1 MSAVANATS
10 VMDVDLNESSG
21 ETKSAINTWRYRH
34 HFTYKADQ
42 GKNII
47 VQCNLC
53 LPRVNLLSTS
63 KTSTSNLKK
72 HLDRT
77 HLGCDARPDAKRGR
91 KKEEYNGEES
101 RHLQL
106 KKLKADIISK
116 SMTQSKVD
124 DLVFSFIVEDC
135 HSFYVLDQPG
145 FKKLISCLTEGLK
158 VMDRV
163 TLFTKVDQGFAR
175 MREEL
180 MAKLCDVQYVCT
192 TADVWTANNRSYFGM
207 TCHWIDAES
216 LERKSAALGFTRL
229 NERITY
235 DTIAGRIHDVHV
247 TYNIES
253 KVQTTVT
260 DNGSPFISVF
270 KEFVVEGQENEDDVG
285 FYENVN
291 TVLEGEPEQD
301 MLLFLPPVQRCASH
315 TLEQVVTE
323 DFWQAISQ
331 GPMCQL
337 HYSSMAKVAGIWTKC
352 HLLQTEMNA
361 AEEIG
366 KMALIVPA
374 VIRWN
379 VEYCAVQKIVSL
391 TEREL
396 TELCVRLEVPRLQPE
411 EIAFLKEYVTV
422 FHPLAFALEL
432 FQAEQKCYL
441 GLVIPTVL
449 SLKNKLKEQ
458 KDAANYLGD
467 VINSI
472 VIAID
477 VRFQEFFSSTEA
489 KIATATTPQFR
500 LWWMAASEREEM
512 CSLLATEASQ
522 MDPSEAAEANT
533 SRNLSTI
540 ESEDDFFS
548 YGSAKTTTQ
557 IQRRGVME
565 EIRKY
570 VEGTGKSLECLQDF
584 PRVKQLFL
592 KYNTT
597 LPSTAPVQRL
607 FGQKGNLVTSQRNF
621 LTDDYFER
629 VQLLRYNSN
638 VCTLVTE

>member
-1 MSAVANATS
+1 MSITAEITS
-10 VMDVDLNESSG
+10 GMDVDHHESSG
-21 ETKSAINTWRYRH
+21 ETKSAMHTWRYRH

-77 HLGCDARPDAKRGR
+77 HLGCEARPDVKRGR
-91 KKEEYNGEES
+91 RKEEHNGDES
-101 RHLQL
+101 RHCQL
-106 KKLKADIISK
+106 KKLKAEIISK
-116 SMTQSKVD
+116 CMTQTKID
-124 DLVFSFIVEDC
+124 QLIFNFIVEDC
-135 HSFYVLDQPG
+135 QSFYVLEQPG
-145 FKKLISCLTEGLK
+145 FKKLVSGLTDGLK
-158 VMDRV
+158 SMDRV
-163 TLFTKVDQGFAR
+163 TLFTKVDQGFSR

-180 MAKLCDVQYVCT
+180 MAKLTNIQYVCT
-192 TADVWTANNRSYFGM
+192 TADIWTANSRSFFGM
-207 TCHWIDAES
+207 TCHWIDTQS
-216 LERKSAALGFTRL
+216 LERKSAALGFARL
-229 NERITY
+229 QGRITH
-235 DTIAGRIHDVHV
+235 DTIAGRIHDIHV
-247 TYNIES
+247 AYNIES

-270 KEFVVEGQENEDDVG
+270 KEFAVDGQESDDDIG
-285 FYENVN
+285 FYENVSA
-291 TVLEGEPEQD
+291 VLEGEPEQD
-301 MLLFLPPVQRCASH
+301 MLLFLPTVQRCASH
-315 TLEQVVTE
+315 MLEQIVTE
-323 DFWQAISQ
+323 DFWQV
-331 GPMCQL
+331 GMD
-337 HYSSMAKVAGIWTKC
+337 
-352 HLLQTEMNA
+352 A

-366 KMALIVPA
+366 KMALVVPA

-391 TEREL
+391 SEREL
-396 TELCVRLEVPRLQPE
+396 TELCARLEVPRMQPE
-411 EIAFLKEYVTV
+411 EMAFLKEYVTV

-441 GLVIPTVL
+441 GLVVPTVL
-449 SLKNKLKEQ
+449 SLKNKLNEQ
-458 KDAANYLGD
+458 KDAATYFGD
-467 VINSI
+467 VINAI
-472 VIAID
+472 VVAID
-477 VRFQEFFSSTEA
+477 VRFQELFASTEA

-500 LWWMAASEREEM
+500 LWWMAASDREEM

-522 MDPSEAAEANT
+522 IDPCTIVEANT

-548 YGSAKTTTQ
+548 YGSPKPTVQ
-557 IQRRGVME
+557 IQQRGVVD

-607 FGQKGNLVTSQRNF
+607 FSQKGNLVTSQRNF

-629 VQLLRYNSN
+629 IQLLRYNSN

>member
-1 MSAVANATS
+1 
-10 VMDVDLNESSG
+10 MDEVHHEASG

-77 HLGCDARPDAKRGR
+77 HLGCEAKPDAKRGR
-91 KKEEYNGEES
+91 KKEEFNGEES
-101 RHLQL
+101 RHFQL
-106 KKLKADIISK
+106 KKLKAEIMSK
-116 SMTQSKVD
+116 CLTQSKID
-124 DLVFSFIVEDC
+124 ELIFNFIVEDC
-135 HSFYVLDQPG
+135 QSFYLLEQPG
-145 FKKLISCLTEGLK
+145 FKKLIAGLTEGLK
-158 VMDRV
+158 AMDRV
-163 TLFTKVDQGFAR
+163 TLFTKVDQGFSR

-180 MAKLCDVQYVCT
+180 MAKLSNVQYVCT
-192 TADVWTANNRSYFGM
+192 TADIWTANSRSFFGM

-216 LERKSAALGFTRL
+216 LERKSAALGFPRL
-229 NERITY
+229 QGQITY
-235 DTIAGRIHDVHV
+235 DTIAGRIHEIHV
-247 TYNIES
+247 AYNIES
-253 KVQTTVT
+253 KVQTTCT

-270 KEFVVEGQENEDDVG
+270 REFAVDNQESDDDIG
-285 FYENVN
+285 FYDNVSG
-291 TVLEGEPEQD
+291 VLEGEQEQD
-301 MLLFLPPVQRCASH
+301 MLLFLPSVQRCASH
-315 TLEQVVTE
+315 ILDQIVTE
-323 DFWQAISQ
+323 DFWQAMSQ

-337 HYSSMAKVAGIWTKC
+337 HYSSMAKVFSIWSKC
-352 HLLQTEMNA
+352 HHLQVGMDA

-366 KMALIVPA
+366 KMPLVVPA

-391 TEREL
+391 SEREL
-396 TELCVRLEVPRLQPE
+396 TELCARLEVGHLQPE
-411 EIAFLKEYVTV
+411 EMAFLKEYVTV

-458 KDAANYLGD
+458 KDTASFFND

-477 VRFQEFFSSTEA
+477 VRFQELFASTEA

-522 MDPSEAAEANT
+522 MDPCNVTEANT

-540 ESEDDFFS
+540 KSEDDFFS
-548 YGSAKTTTQ
+548 YGSAKTSTQ
-557 IQRRGVME
+557 IQQWGVTE

-607 FGQKGNLVTSQRNF
+607 FSQKGNLVTSQRNF

-629 VQLLRYNSN
+629 IQLLRYNSN
-638 VCTLVTE
+638 VCPLTTE

>member
-1 MSAVANATS
+1 
-10 VMDVDLNESSG
+10 MDVDHHEPAG

-77 HLGCDARPDAKRGR
+77 HLGCEARPDAKRGR
-91 KKEEYNGEES
+91 KREEFNGEES
-101 RHLQL
+101 RHFQL
-106 KKLKADIISK
+106 KKLKAEIISK
-116 SMTQSKVD
+116 CLTQSKID
-124 DLVFSFIVEDC
+124 NLIFNFIVEDC
-135 HSFYVLDQPG
+135 QSFYLLEQPG
-145 FKKLISCLTEGLK
+145 FKKLVLGLTEGLK
-158 VMDRV
+158 CMDRV
-163 TLFTKVDQGFAR
+163 TLFTKVDQSFSR

-180 MAKLCDVQYVCT
+180 MTKLSNIQYMCT
-192 TADVWTANNRSYFGM
+192 TADIWSANNRSFFGM
-207 TCHWIDAES
+207 TCHWIDQDS
-216 LERKSAALGFTRL
+216 LERKSAALGFSRL
-229 NERITY
+229 QGRLTY
-235 DTIAGRIHDVHV
+235 DSIASRIHDIHV
-247 TYNIES
+247 AYNIES

-260 DNGSPFISVF
+260 DNGSPFTSVF
-270 KEFVVEGQENEDDVG
+270 KEFVVDSQESDDDIG
-285 FYENVN
+285 YYENVIS
-291 TVLEGEPEQD
+291 VLEGEPKQD
-301 MLLFLPPVQRCASH
+301 TFLFLPAVQRCASH
-315 TLEQVVTE
+315 TLEKIITE
-323 DFWQAISQ
+323 DFWQAVSQ

-337 HYSSMAKVAGIWTKC
+337 HYSAMAKVFSIWNKC
-352 HLLQTEMNA
+352 HHLQVGMDA
-361 AEEIG
+361 AEEIR
-366 KMALIVPA
+366 KMALFVPA

-379 VEYCAVQKIVSL
+379 VEYCAMQKVVSL
-391 TEREL
+391 SEREL
-396 TELCVRLEVPRLQPE
+396 TELCARLEVPRLQPE
-411 EIAFLKEYVTV
+411 EMAFLKEYVTV

-449 SLKNKLKEQ
+449 SLKNKLNEQ
-458 KDAANYLGD
+458 KDAAHYFGD
-467 VINSI
+467 VISAI
-472 VIAID
+472 VMAID
-477 VRFQEFFSSTEA
+477 VRFQELFASTDA

-500 LWWMAASEREEM
+500 LWWMVASEREDM

-522 MDPSEAAEANT
+522 VDPCSETEANT

-540 ESEDDFFS
+540 VSEDDFFS
-548 YGSAKTTTQ
+548 YGSVKPATPIKQ
-557 IQRRGVME
+557 RGVME

-570 VEGTGKSLECLQDF
+570 VEGTGKSLECLRDF

-607 FGQKGNLVTSQRNF
+607 FSQKGNLVTSQRNF

-629 VQLLRYNSN
+629 IQLLRYNSAL
-638 VCTLVTE
+638 CSLVAE

>member
-1 MSAVANATS
+1 
-10 VMDVDLNESSG
+10 MDVDHHESSG

-77 HLGCDARPDAKRGR
+77 HLGCEARPDAKRGR

-101 RHLQL
+101 RHCQL
-106 KKLKADIISK
+106 KKLKAEIISK
-116 SMTQSKVD
+116 CITQSKID
-124 DLVFSFIVEDC
+124 EYIFNFIVEDC
-135 HSFYVLDQPG
+135 HSFYVLEQPG
-145 FKKLISCLTEGLK
+145 FKKLIAGLTEGLK

-163 TLFTKVDQGFAR
+163 TLFTKVDQSFSR

-180 MAKLCDVQYVCT
+180 MSKLSSVQYVCT
-192 TADVWTANNRSYFGM
+192 TADIWTANNRSFFGM

-229 NERITY
+229 QGRIAY
-235 DTIAGRIHDVHV
+235 DIIAGRIHDIHV
-247 TYNIES
+247 TYNLES

-260 DNGSPFISVF
+260 DNGSPFVSVF
-270 KEFVVEGQENEDDVG
+270 REFALDTAEADDDIG
-285 FYENVN
+285 FYENVSA
-291 TVLEGEPEQD
+291 VLEGEPEQD
-301 MLLFLPPVQRCASH
+301 MLLFLPSVQRCASH
-315 TLEQVVTE
+315 TLEQIVNE
-323 DFWQAISQ
+323 DFWQAVSQ

-337 HYSSMAKVAGIWTKC
+337 FYSAMAKVFAMWNKC
-352 HLLQTEMNA
+352 HHLQVGLDA

-366 KMALIVPA
+366 KMALAVPA

-391 TEREL
+391 SEREL
-396 TELCVRLEVPRLQPE
+396 TELCARLEVPRLQAE
-411 EIAFLKEYVTV
+411 ELAFLKEYVTV
-422 FHPLAFALEL
+422 FNPLAFALEL

-449 SLKNKLKEQ
+449 SLKNKLNEQ
-458 KDAANYLGD
+458 KDAASYFSD
-467 VINSI
+467 VIKSI
-472 VIAID
+472 VVAIE
-477 VRFQEFFSSTEA
+477 VRFQELFTSTEA

-522 MDPSEAAEANT
+522 MDPCRAAEADT
-533 SRNLSTI
+533 SRSVSVHQI
-540 ESEDDFFS
+540 R
-548 YGSAKTTTQ
+548 GSQPGYSDPGIPGTQ
-557 IQRRGVME
+557 SKIQKLCVME
-565 EIRKY
+565 KAASTTATRLSRQPAPLILP
-570 VEGTGKSLECLQDF
+570 EGEAALPEVQHHPALHRARPAPLQ
-584 PRVKQLFL
+584 P
-592 KYNTT
+592 
-597 LPSTAPVQRL
+597 
-607 FGQKGNLVTSQRNF
+607 
-621 LTDDYFER
+621 ER
-629 VQLLRYNSN
+629 QPGH
-638 VCTLVTE
+638 VTEELSHRRLL

>member
-1 MSAVANATS
+1 M
-10 VMDVDLNESSG
+10 
-21 ETKSAINTWRYRH
+21 
-34 HFTYKADQ
+34 
-42 GKNII
+42 
-47 VQCNLC
+47 
-53 LPRVNLLSTS
+53 
-63 KTSTSNLKK
+63 
-72 HLDRT
+72 
-77 HLGCDARPDAKRGR
+77 GCDARPDAKKGR
-91 KKEEYNGEES
+91 RKEEYNGES
-101 RHLQL
+101 RHCQL
-106 KKLKADIISK
+106 KKLKAEIISK
-116 SMTQSKVD
+116 CMTQAKAD
-124 DLVFSFIVEDC
+124 DLVFNFIVEDC
-135 HSFYVLDQPG
+135 QSFHLLEQPG
-145 FKKLISCLTEGLK
+145 FRKLIAGLTEGFRC
-158 VMDRV
+158 MDRV
-163 TLFTKVDQGFAR
+163 ALFTKVDQAFSR

-180 MAKLCDVQYVCT
+180 VAKLRGVQYVCT
-192 TADVWTANNRSYFGM
+192 TADVWTANGRSFFGM
-207 TCHWIDAES
+207 TCHWIDMDS

-229 NERITY
+229 QGRITH

-247 TYNIES
+247 AYNIES

-260 DNGSPFISVF
+260 DNGSPFVSVF
-270 KEFVVEGQENEDDVG
+270 KEFALDTTDSDDDIG
-285 FYENVN
+285 FYENVS

-301 MLLFLPPVQRCASH
+301 MLLFLPTVQRCASH

-323 DFWQAISQ
+323 DFRQAMLQ

-337 HYSSMAKVAGIWTKC
+337 RYSAMAKVATIWSKC
-352 HLLQTEMNA
+352 HHLQVGMVA

-366 KMALIVPA
+366 KMALVVPS

-396 TELCVRLEVPRLQPE
+396 TELCARLEVPRMQPE
-411 EIAFLKEYVTV
+411 EMAFLKEYVTV

-449 SLKNKLKEQ
+449 SLKNKLNEQ
-458 KDAANYLGD
+458 KDAANYLGE
-467 VINSI
+467 VINAI
-472 VIAID
+472 VVAID
-477 VRFQEFFSSTEA
+477 VRFQELFASTEA
-489 KIATATTPQFR
+489 KFATATTPQFR
-500 LWWMAASEREEM
+500 LWWMNASEREDM

-522 MDPSEAAEANT
+522 LEPSSLIEANP
-533 SRNLSTI
+533 SRRLSTI

-548 YGSAKTTTQ
+548 YGPVKPAVQ
-557 IQRRGVME
+557 IQQRGVME

-592 KYNTT
+592 RYNTT

-607 FGQKGNLVTSQRNF
+607 FSQKGNLVTSQRNF

-638 VCTLVTE
+638 VCTLATEGIHSP

>member
-1 MSAVANATS
+1 M
-10 VMDVDLNESSG
+10 
-21 ETKSAINTWRYRH
+21 
-34 HFTYKADQ
+34 
-42 GKNII
+42 
-47 VQCNLC
+47 
-53 LPRVNLLSTS
+53 
-63 KTSTSNLKK
+63 
-72 HLDRT
+72 
-77 HLGCDARPDAKRGR
+77 GCDARPDAKKGR
-91 KKEEYNGEES
+91 RKEEYNGES
-101 RHLQL
+101 RHCQL
-106 KKLKADIISK
+106 KKLKAEIISK
-116 SMTQSKVD
+116 CMTQAKAD
-124 DLVFSFIVEDC
+124 DLVFNFIVEDC
-135 HSFYVLDQPG
+135 QSFHLLEQPG
-145 FKKLISCLTEGLK
+145 FRKLIVGLTEGFRC
-158 VMDRV
+158 MDRV
-163 TLFTKVDQGFAR
+163 ALFTKVDQAFSR

-180 MAKLCDVQYVCT
+180 VAKLRGVQYVCT
-192 TADVWTANNRSYFGM
+192 TADVWTANGRSFFGM
-207 TCHWIDAES
+207 TCHWIDMDS

-229 NERITY
+229 QGRITH

-247 TYNIES
+247 AYNIES

-260 DNGSPFISVF
+260 DNGSPFVSVF
-270 KEFVVEGQENEDDVG
+270 KEFALDTTDSDDDIG
-285 FYENVN
+285 FYENVS

-301 MLLFLPPVQRCASH
+301 MLLFLPTVQRCASH

-323 DFWQAISQ
+323 DFRQAMLQ

-337 HYSSMAKVAGIWTKC
+337 HYSAMAKVAAIWSKC
-352 HLLQTEMNA
+352 HHLQVGMIA

-366 KMALIVPA
+366 KMALVVPS

-396 TELCVRLEVPRLQPE
+396 TELCARLEVPRMQPE
-411 EIAFLKEYVTV
+411 EMAFLKEYVTV

-449 SLKNKLKEQ
+449 SLKNKLNEQ
-458 KDAANYLGD
+458 KDAANYLGE
-467 VINSI
+467 VINAI
-472 VIAID
+472 VVAID
-477 VRFQEFFSSTEA
+477 VRFQELFSSMEA
-489 KIATATTPQFR
+489 KFATATTPQFR
-500 LWWMAASEREEM
+500 LWWMNASEREDM

-522 MDPSEAAEANT
+522 IEPSSLIEPNP
-533 SRNLSTI
+533 SRRLSTI

-548 YGSAKTTTQ
+548 YGPVKPAVQ
-557 IQRRGVME
+557 IQQRGVME

-592 KYNTT
+592 RYNTT

-607 FGQKGNLVTSQRNF
+607 FSQKGNLVTSQRNF

-629 VQLLRYNSN
+629 IQLLRYNSN
-638 VCTLVTE
+638 VCTLATEGIHSP

>member
-1 MSAVANATS
+1 
-10 VMDVDLNESSG
+10 MDVDHHETSG

-77 HLGCDARPDAKRGR
+77 HLGCEARPDAKRGR

-101 RHLQL
+101 RHYQL
-106 KKLKADIISK
+106 KKLKAEIISK
-116 SMTQSKVD
+116 CLTQSKID
-124 DLVFSFIVEDC
+124 DLIFTFIVEDC
-135 HSFYVLDQPG
+135 QSFYVLEQPG
-145 FKKLISCLTEGLK
+145 FKKLIAGLTEGLK
-158 VMDRV
+158 TMDRV
-163 TLFTKVDQGFAR
+163 TLFTKVDQSFSR

-180 MAKLCDVQYVCT
+180 MAKLANVQYVCT
-192 TADVWTANNRSYFGM
+192 TADIWTASNRSFFGM
-207 TCHWIDAES
+207 TCHWIDTET
-216 LERKSAALGFTRL
+216 LERKSAALGFARL
-229 NERITY
+229 QGSITY
-235 DTIAGRIHDVHV
+235 DNIAGRIHDNHV
-247 TYNIES
+247 AYNIES

-270 KEFVVEGQENEDDVG
+270 REFSVDSQESDDDIG
-285 FYENVN
+285 IYENMIAI
-291 TVLEGEPEQD
+291 LEGEPVQD
-301 MLLFLPPVQRCASH
+301 MLLFLPSVQRCASH
-315 TLEQVVTE
+315 TLEKIVTE

-337 HYSSMAKVAGIWTKC
+337 HYSSMTKVYSIWSKC
-352 HLLQTEMNA
+352 HHLQVGMDA

-366 KMALIVPA
+366 KMALVVPA

-391 TEREL
+391 SEREL
-396 TELCVRLEVPRLQPE
+396 TELCARLEVPRLQPE
-411 EIAFLKEYVTV
+411 EMAFLKEYVAV

-449 SLKNKLKEQ
+449 SLKNKLNEQ
-458 KDAANYLGD
+458 KDAAKYFGD

-472 VIAID
+472 VMTID
-477 VRFQEFFSSTEA
+477 VQFQHLFSSTDA

-500 LWWMAASEREEM
+500 LWWMAASEREDM
-512 CSLLATEASQ
+512 CSLLATKASQ
-522 MDPSEAAEANT
+522 MDPCSVTEANT

-548 YGSAKTTTQ
+548 YGSAKANTQ
-557 IQRRGVME
+557 NQPRGVMD

-584 PRVKQLFL
+584 PRVKHLFL

-607 FGQKGNLVTSQRNF
+607 FSQKGNLVTSQRNF
-621 LTDDYFER
+621 LTDNYFER
-629 VQLLRYNSN
+629 IQILRYNSN
-638 VCTLVTE
+638 VCPLLTE

>member
-1 MSAVANATS
+1 MEVVHNDT
-10 VMDVDLNESSG
+10 SG
-21 ETKSAINTWRYRH
+21 EAKSAMHTWRYRH

-91 KKEEYNGEES
+91 RKEEYNGEES
-101 RHLQL
+101 RHCQL
-106 KKLKADIISK
+106 KKIKAEIISK
-116 SMTQSKVD
+116 CMTQARID
-124 DLVFSFIVEDC
+124 DLILDFVVEDC
-135 HSFYVLDQPG
+135 QSFYLLEQPG
-145 FKKLISCLTEGLK
+145 FKKLIAGLSEGLK

-163 TLFTKVDQGFAR
+163 TLFTKVDQAFSK

-180 MAKLCDVQYVCT
+180 MAKLSNIQYVCT
-192 TADVWTANNRSYFGM
+192 TADIWTANSRSFFGM
-207 TCHWIDAES
+207 TCHWIDPDS
-216 LERKSAALGFTRL
+216 LERKSVALGFARL
-229 NERITY
+229 RGRITF
-235 DTIAGRIHDVHV
+235 DTVAGRIHDIHLA
-247 TYNIES
+247 YNIEGN
-253 KVQTTVT
+253 VQTTFT
-260 DNGSPFISVF
+260 DNGSPFTSVF
-270 KEFVVEGQENEDDVG
+270 KEFALDSQEKDDDIG
-285 FYENVN
+285 NYENVG
-291 TVLEGEPEQD
+291 VLLDGEPEQE
-301 MLLFLPPVQRCASH
+301 MLLFLPSVQRCASQ
-315 TLEQVVTE
+315 TLEQIVAE
-323 DFWQAISQ
+323 DFWQAVSQ

-337 HYSSMAKVAGIWTKC
+337 HYSSMSKVYSIWSKC
-352 HLLQTEMNA
+352 HQLQVGMES

-366 KMALIVPA
+366 KMALVVPA

-391 TEREL
+391 SEREL
-396 TELCVRLEVPRLQPE
+396 TELCARLEVARMQPE
-411 EIAFLKEYVTV
+411 EMAFLKEYVTV

-449 SLKNKLKEQ
+449 SLKNKLNEH
-458 KDAANYLGD
+458 KDAANYFGD
-467 VINSI
+467 VINAI
-472 VIAID
+472 VVAID
-477 VRFQEFFSSTEA
+477 MRFQELFSSTEA

-512 CSLLATEASQ
+512 CSMLSTMASQ
-522 MDPSEAAEANT
+522 VDLSSISDGNT
-533 SRNLSTI
+533 SQTLPTI
-540 ESEDDFFS
+540 QSEDDFFN
-548 YGSAKTTTQ
+548 YGPVKPAVQMQK
-557 IQRRGVME
+557 RGVTD
-565 EIRKY
+565 EIRRY
-570 VEGTGKSLECLQDF
+570 IEGTGKSLECLEDF

-592 KYNTT
+592 KYNTM

-607 FGQKGNLVTSQRNF
+607 FSQKGNLVTSQRDI

-629 VQLLRYNSN
+629 ILLLKYNSN
-638 VCTLVTE
+638 LCSPATK

>member
-1 MSAVANATS
+1 MSEIV
-10 VMDVDLNESSG
+10 VDHNNESSG
-21 ETKSAINTWRYRH
+21 ETRSAMHTWRYRH
-34 HFTYKADQ
+34 HFAYKADQ

-77 HLGCDARPDAKRGR
+77 HLGCEARPDVKRGR
-91 KKEEYNGEES
+91 KKEEHN
-101 RHLQL
+101 
-106 KKLKADIISK
+106 
-116 SMTQSKVD
+116 
-124 DLVFSFIVEDC
+124 
-135 HSFYVLDQPG
+135 
-145 FKKLISCLTEGLK
+145 
-158 VMDRV
+158 
-163 TLFTKVDQGFAR
+163 
-175 MREEL
+175 
-180 MAKLCDVQYVCT
+180 
-192 TADVWTANNRSYFGM
+192 
-207 TCHWIDAES
+207 
-216 LERKSAALGFTRL
+216 
-229 NERITY
+229 
-235 DTIAGRIHDVHV
+235 
-247 TYNIES
+247 
-253 KVQTTVT
+253 VQTTVT

-270 KEFVVEGQENEDDVG
+270 KEFAVDSQESDDDIG
-285 FYENVN
+285 FYENVS

-301 MLLFLPPVQRCASH
+301 MLLFLPTVQRCASH
-315 TLEQVVTE
+315 TLELIVTE
-323 DFWQAISQ
+323 DFWQAVSQ

-337 HYSSMAKVAGIWTKC
+337 HYSSMAKVFAIWSKC
-352 HLLQTEMNA
+352 HHLQVGMDA

-366 KMALIVPA
+366 KMALVVPA

-396 TELCVRLEVPRLQPE
+396 TELCARLEVPRMQQE
-411 EIAFLKEYVTV
+411 EMAFLKEYVTV

-449 SLKNKLKEQ
+449 SLKNKLNEQ

-467 VINSI
+467 VINAI
-472 VIAID
+472 VVAID
-477 VRFQEFFSSTEA
+477 VRFQELFSSTEA

-500 LWWMAASEREEM
+500 LWWMAASDREEM

-522 MDPSEAAEANT
+522 IDPCYLTEAIP

-548 YGSAKTTTQ
+548 YGSPKPTVQ
-557 IQRRGVME
+557 IQQRGVMD
-565 EIRKY
+565 EICKY
-570 VEGTGKSLECLQDF
+570 VEGTGKSLGCLQDF
-584 PRVKQLFL
+584 PRIKQLFL

-607 FGQKGNLVTSQRNF
+607 FSQKGNLVTSQRNL

-629 VQLLRYNSN
+629 LQLLRYNIN
-638 VCTLVTE
+638 VLTMVTQ